1 MKRTL
6 QIVGLLCG
14 VAGTAMLVRLA
25 VRFPGY
31 LAEILDADT
40 FVLAALALILEVF
53 FATYPIITAV
63 LLWRRFTKYAVYR
76 LFVAVCICLVYAWPG
91 VLPRLA
97 AACFDRPWLAA
108 TCLTVIFV
116 LYFLLPP
123 LLFRIAQPPDD
134 DAAQHGAC

>member
-14 VAGTAMLVRLA
+14 AAGVAMLVRLA

-31 LAEILDADT
+31 FADILNADT
-40 FVLAALALILEVF
+40 IVITVLAVIIELF

-63 LLWRRFTKYAVYR
+63 LLWRWFTKYAVYR
-76 LFVAVCICLVYAWPG
+76 LFVAVCICLVYGWPG

-97 AACFDRPWLAA
+97 ADCFNRPWIAA

-116 LYFLLPP
+116 LYFLVPS

-134 DAAQHGAC
+134 EAPRP